1 MIGQD
6 ETQRSGKTASA
17 TALGIIRTA
26 NDADWMNVLA
36 QSVQHDFYHLPGYHR
51 LAENRGEGT
60 AFLFTYREGRYL
72 IALPL
77 LLRPVDE
84 EDPAGRQDA
93 TSVYGYCGPIASH
106 ERIPKQVIRNFH
118 ATLREELVDRR
129 VVTVF
134 SRLHPLI
141 AQEELLL
148 GLGET
153 CAVGRTVSVDL
164 TLPLQDQ
171 WARYGK
177 KCRRVIDK
185 AREAGVICIHD
196 RERSY
201 RREWVEIYQETMRR
215 VNASSSYF
223 LDEEYFELLAHEL
236 GAVLQLFVAIVD
248 GSVAAAGLYTICDGI
263 AQAHLGGMRREYMK
277 LSPTRLLDDTARLW
291 AHESGARV
299 FHLGGGVG
307 GQEDSLFQYKAGFSD
322 RRHQFATWRWI
333 LEAET
338 YRELCEHRQRL
349 DERQGLSAVAGD
361 YFPAYRRPTEPKL
374 STPIRMF
381 GDASGAFMP
390 LTRGGGRG
398 S

>member
-51 LAENRGEGT
+51 LAEHRGEGT

-201 RREWVEIYQETMRR
+201 RREWVEIYQDTMRR
-215 VNASSSYF
+215 VNAPNSYF

-263 AQAHLGGMRREYMK
+263 AQAHLGGMRREYMSC
-277 LSPTRLLDDTARLW
+277 LRRVSSTTR
-291 AHESGARV
+291 
-299 FHLGGGVG
+299 
-307 GQEDSLFQYKAGFSD
+307 
-322 RRHQFATWRWI
+322 
-333 LEAET
+333 
-338 YRELCEHRQRL
+338 
-349 DERQGLSAVAGD
+349 
-361 YFPAYRRPTEPKL
+361 
-374 STPIRMF
+374 
-381 GDASGAFMP
+381 
-390 LTRGGGRG
+390 RG
-398 S
+398 SGHMRAARGCSISAAASAGRRTPYSNTRRAFRTDAINLPRGDGSSRPRPIESSANTGSVSMNGKDSAPWRETISRPIAGRRSPS

>member
-1 MIGQD
+1 MIGQE
-6 ETQRSGKTASA
+6 ETQRSGRTAKP
-17 TALGIIRTA
+17 TGLDIIRTS
-26 NDADWMNVLA
+26 NDTDWMSVLV
-36 QSVQHDFYHLPGYHR
+36 QSVQHDLHHLPSYHR
-51 LAENRGEGT
+51 IAEQRGEGT

-84 EDPAGRQDA
+84 EDPAGWRDA
-93 TSVYGYCGPIASH
+93 TSVYGYGGPIASH
-106 ERIPKQVIRNFH
+106 ELIPKQVVRNFH
-118 ATLREELVDRR
+118 TTLRKELVDRR

-141 AQEELLL
+141 AQKELLV

-153 CAVGRTVSVDL
+153 RAVGQTVSVDL

-171 WARYGK
+171 WAGYSK
-177 KCRRVIDK
+177 KCRRIIDK

-201 RREWVEIYQETMRR
+201 RREWVKIYQETMRR
-215 VNASSSYF
+215 VNAPSSYF
-223 LDEEYFELLAHEL
+223 YDEEYFELLADEL

-263 AQAHLGGMRREYMK
+263 VQAHLGALRREYMK

-322 RRHQFATWRWI
+322 RRHRAATWRWI
-333 LEAET
+333 VEAEI
-338 YRELCEHRQRL
+338 YRELCEHRQRR
-349 DERQGLSAVAGD
+349 DERQGLSVAAGD
-361 YFPAYRRPTEPKL
+361 YFPAYRRPT
-374 STPIRMF
+374 
-381 GDASGAFMP
+381 GA
-390 LTRGGGRG
+390 
-398 S
+398 